1 MRRTCGIVLASCAIV
16 GSGITEAAEGPNVV
30 RFGVAYVAPTGD
42 LSGPVSISG
51 DLGDGT
57 MLAFEGTLTLEPQ
70 PEVALFFAYE
80 RRFSDLL
87 GAEIGVWNAKHD
99 VDGRLNGT
107 YWLLDSG
114 SGMLLETGPLDV
126 TEKYGDVS
134 VMPFTVGLN
143 FHLTRKSRVDLYA
156 GPFVAYVFY
165 GDFEVAGESLG
176 VEDEVTWGG
185 VVGLD
190 VPVGEGGWLLTGAV
204 RYLDTEAT
212 PENSELGGDPIDV
225 TPWVAQLSAGVRF

>member
-1 MRRTCGIVLASCAIV
+1 MRQEFRISVVLCALAGWGVAS
-16 GSGITEAAEGPNVV
+16 AAEGPNVV
-30 RFGVAYVAPTGD
+30 RFGVGYVAPTGD
-42 LSGPVSISG
+42 LSGPVSISA

-57 MLAFEGTLTLEPQ
+57 TLAFEGTLTLEPQ
-70 PEVALFFAYE
+70 SEMALFFAYE

-87 GAEIGVWNAKHD
+87 GAEVAVWNAKHD
-99 VDGRLNGT
+99 VDGRLAGT

-114 SGMLLETGPLDV
+114 SGMLIETGPLDF

-134 VMPFTVGLN
+134 VMPFTVGLD
-143 FHLTRKSRVDLYA
+143 FHLTPKARVDLYA

-165 GDFEVAGESLG
+165 GDFEVEGESLG
-176 VEDEVTWGG
+176 VEDDVTWGG

-190 VPVGEGGWLLTGAV
+190 VPIGKGGWLLTGAV
-204 RYLDTEAT
+204 RYLDTEAE
-212 PENSELGGDPIDV
+212 PENRELGGDPIDV

>member
-1 MRRTCGIVLASCAIV
+1 MRRTTAILLPFCAIV
-16 GSGITEAAEGPNVV
+16 GWGVTEAAEGPNVV
-30 RFGVAYVAPTGD
+30 RFGAAYVAPTGD
-42 LSGPVSISG
+42 LSGPVFGSA

-57 MLAFEGTLTLEPQ
+57 TLAFEGTLTLEPQ
-70 PEVALFFAYE
+70 PEAALFFAYE
-80 RRFSDLL
+80 RRLSGLL
-87 GAEIGVWNAKHD
+87 GVEVGAWNAKHD
-99 VDGRLNGT
+99 VDGRLAGT

-114 SGMLLETGPLDV
+114 SGMLIETGPLDF

-143 FHLTRKSRVDLYA
+143 FHLTRESRVDLYA
-156 GPFVAYVFY
+156 GPFFSYVFY

-176 VEDEVTWGG
+176 VEDDVTWGG

-190 VPVGEGGWLLTGAV
+190 VPIGEGGWLLTGAV